1 MANVINTKGNELMD
15 WHALKEWAIVVR
27 AVEQGK
33 HFILFRKGGILDDGF
48 SVASNQFLLFPTFE
62 HQSKQYIKDEY
73 RLEYDALEVH
83 APVDKVVIRSAAMVA
98 SYYESGDK
106 AKLLSLDRY
115 HIYNDLFIDYRMQWN
130 RDKPVSVMLV
140 RAYRLE
146 EPIVLD
152 MAAEYYGCRSWIRL
166 RDTGLKIKI
175 DKPIVDDYT
184 FEHIKSSVDKI
195 MSMDGGAS

>member
-1 MANVINTKGNELMD
+1 MANLNARAVN

-27 AVEQGK
+27 AVEQGR
-33 HFILFRKGGILDDGF
+33 HFILFRKGGILEDGF
-48 SVASNQFLLFPTFE
+48 SVASNEFLLFPTFE
-62 HQSKQYIKDEY
+62 HQSRQYIKDEY

-83 APVDKVVIRSAAMVA
+83 APVDKVVIRSAARVA
-98 SYYESGDK
+98 SYYESNDK
-106 AKLLSLDRY
+106 ARLLKLDRY

-152 MAAEYYGCRSWIRL
+152 MSAEYYGCRSWIRL
-166 RDTGLKIKI
+166 DRDDLNVRVGRAV
-175 DKPIVDDYT
+175 VDDHA
-184 FEHIKSSVDKI
+184 FERIKREVDGV
-195 MSMDGGAS
+195 MHG